1 MAGNGIP
8 IHPQL
13 GTPGRSQLRDAHSRR
28 TALPALTGVRFFAA
42 FYVVLSH
49 SLPWVTLHFRLP
61 GPAKIF
67 FSNGYL
73 AVAMFFLLSG
83 FILAYTY
90 DGQIAGSKNRMRFW
104 EARFAR
110 IYPVYLLS
118 LLLAYWFE
126 RGLHVKTQIAVL
138 TMTQAWNPLS
148 PATVGAWNYP
158 AWTLSVEAFFYLV
171 FPFLLPFL
179 SRRSTV
185 ALRCIGIA
193 CLVVVVLGHTPL
205 EGLQNRE
212 SLASL
217 GSLIPLPIWRL
228 PEFLLGVVLGLY
240 FLRSDSSRQ
249 ESSHRATAAL
259 AVIGILVTLSLPL
272 GKWVSLVAIP
282 FAALIYELAGGN
294 NWLATIL
301 STRWMVLLGG
311 ASYAIYLL
319 QFPVR
324 AWMRTLFLHF
334 SASLQPFSAPL
345 TPLILIL
352 FSIAVFR
359 YWEEPARRALRSWLD
374 RSSSHGKPT
383 SATPE
388 KRGEPGINEVK

>member
-1 MAGNGIP
+1 MATEAISAL
-8 IHPQL
+8 QF
-13 GTPGRSQLRDAHSRR
+13 REASSRR

-49 SLPWVTLHFRLP
+49 SLPWLAMRFRIP
-61 GPAKIF
+61 WPAKIF
-67 FSNGYL
+67 LSNGYL

-90 DGQIAGSKNRMRFW
+90 DGQIAGSRNRARFW

-118 LLLAYWFE
+118 LVLAYWFE

-148 PATVGAWNYP
+148 PETVGAWNYP

-171 FPFLLPFL
+171 FPSLLPFL

-185 ALRCIGIA
+185 ALRCMGIA
-193 CLVVVVLGHTPL
+193 CLVVAVLGHTPL

-212 SLASL
+212 SFASL
-217 GSLIPLPIWRL
+217 GSLIPLPVWRL

-240 FLRSDSSRQ
+240 FLRTDAFSQKPSRP
-249 ESSHRATAAL
+249 ATVAL
-259 AVIGILVTLSLPL
+259 AVAGILLALSLPL
-272 GKWVSLVAIP
+272 GKWVSLVIIP
-282 FAALIYELAGGN
+282 FAVLIYELACAN
-294 NWLATIL
+294 NWLAMIL

-324 AWMRTLFLHF
+324 AWTRTLFQHF
-334 SASLQPFSAPL
+334 SASVQSLSAPL
-345 TPLILIL
+345 TPLILIV

-359 YWEEPARRALRSWLD
+359 FWEEPARRALRTWLD
-374 RSSSHGKPT
+374 RFSRGNPASGSH
-383 SATPE
+383 ARQDE
-388 KRGEPGINEVK
+388 

>member
-1 MAGNGIP
+1 MATEPIP
-8 IHPQL
+8 ALQFQQ
-13 GTPGRSQLRDAHSRR
+13 TSSRR

-49 SLPWVTLHFRLP
+49 SLPWLAMRFRMP
-61 GPAKIF
+61 WPARIF
-67 FSNGYL
+67 LSNGYL

-90 DGQIAGSKNRMRFW
+90 DGQISGSSNRARFW

-118 LLLAYWFE
+118 LVLAYWFE
-126 RGLHVKTQIAVL
+126 RGLHIKTQLAVL

-148 PATVGAWNYP
+148 PETVGAWNYP

-171 FPFLLPFL
+171 FPFVLPFI
-179 SRRSTV
+179 SRRTTV
-185 ALRCIGIA
+185 ALRWIGIA
-193 CLVVVVLGHTPL
+193 CLVVIVFGHTPW

-212 SLASL
+212 SLDSA
-217 GSLIPLPIWRL
+217 GSLIPLPVWRL

-240 FLRSDSSRQ
+240 FLRTDSFRQKPSRPV
-249 ESSHRATAAL
+249 TVAL
-259 AVIGILVTLSLPL
+259 AVAGILLALSLPL
-272 GKWVSLVAIP
+272 GKWVSLVIIP
-282 FAALIYELAGGN
+282 CAVLIYELARAN

-301 STRWMVLLGG
+301 SARWMVLLGG

-324 AWMRTLFLHF
+324 AWTRTLFQRF
-334 SASLQPFSAPL
+334 PPSLQPLSAPL

-359 YWEEPARRALRSWLD
+359 FWEEPARRALRTWLD
-374 RSSSHGKPT
+374 RFSSHGNPT
-383 SATPE
+383 SAS
-388 KRGEPGINEVK
+388 RGR

>member
-1 MAGNGIP
+1 MATEPIP
-8 IHPQL
+8 ALQFQQA
-13 GTPGRSQLRDAHSRR
+13 SSRR

-49 SLPWVTLHFRLP
+49 SLPWVATRFRIP
-61 GPAKIF
+61 WPAKIF
-67 FSNGYL
+67 LSNGYL

-90 DGQIAGSKNRMRFW
+90 DGQIAGNRNRARFW

-118 LLLAYWFE
+118 LVLAYWFE

-148 PATVGAWNYP
+148 PETVGAWNYP

-193 CLVVVVLGHTPL
+193 CLVVTVFGHTPW

-212 SLASL
+212 SLDSA

-240 FLRSDSSRQ
+240 FLRTDSSHQKPSRPV
-249 ESSHRATAAL
+249 TVAL
-259 AVIGILVTLSLPL
+259 AITGILLALSLPL
-272 GKWVSLVAIP
+272 GKWVSLVIIP
-282 FAALIYELAGGN
+282 FAVLIYELACAN

-324 AWMRTLFLHF
+324 AWTRTLFLQF
-334 SASLQPFSAPL
+334 PPSLQPLSAPL

-359 YWEEPARRALRSWLD
+359 FWEEPARRALRTWLD
-374 RSSSHGKPT
+374 RFSSHGNPT
-383 SATPE
+383 SGSRE
-388 KRGEPGINEVK
+388 R